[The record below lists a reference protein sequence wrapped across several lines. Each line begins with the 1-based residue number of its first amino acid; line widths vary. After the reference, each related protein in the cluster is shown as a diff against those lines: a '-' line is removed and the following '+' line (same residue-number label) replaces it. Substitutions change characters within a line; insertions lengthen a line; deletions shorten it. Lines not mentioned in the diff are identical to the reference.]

1 MAHREAHTQ
10 NEYSGLEQHA
20 AELEQKNAEL
30 EQQRRIERQAEAAQQ
45 RKSRKLYTKL
55 MNRAAVAVV
64 DRNSF
69 EQRLLTVVQE
79 KQEME
84 KQLALCELN
93 LHTQNKIL
101 AEAWVMVQ
109 LQQSSWPEVSPRS
122 GRPASSPATSGGRS
136 SNSSDSEP
144 VHAISRAT
152 ADRIGGTSRAR
163 LELISDFRRKLAA
176 RW

>member
-30 EQQRRIERQAEAAQQ
+30 EQQRRIERQADAAQQ

-93 LHTQNKIL
+93 LHTQNKFL